1 MQGPT
6 HDLLSIWK
14 GIIYL
19 TVGGI
24 TVDLNRKDIFVLPGP
39 RSKRDKDRII
49 MVKVVEELG
58 QMGRVGR
65 FREMCNV
72 PMCDVFV

>member
-1 MQGPT
+1 MQGAT
-6 HDLLSIWK
+6 HDLLLIWK

-19 TVGGI
+19 TVGEI

-39 RSKRDKDRII
+39 RSKRDKDRIM

-58 QMGRVGR
+58 QVGRVGR
-65 FREMCNV
+65 FREMCDV